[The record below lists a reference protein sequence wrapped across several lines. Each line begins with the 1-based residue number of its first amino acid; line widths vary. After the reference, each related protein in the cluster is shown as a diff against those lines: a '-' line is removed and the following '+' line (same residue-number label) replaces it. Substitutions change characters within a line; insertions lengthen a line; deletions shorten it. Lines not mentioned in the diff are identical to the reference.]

1 MGYAKLIQRYTIRND
16 MNMTDFQAQ
25 LNAAFSDF
33 NLTTGFSLAEAHFYD
48 STSHTFSDFSPSDL
62 SVELTRQYDAQ
73 TASSLLDH
81 ISNGKYTEP
90 FKTWAAIPAWYF
102 NAFSFGGIINL
113 NVTNFC
119 YYLSGFMNAVV
130 SQRIDVNASL
140 GVSCWYDALTDESSN
155 YPGMLQQCLRLEQL
169 KIIATFL
176 CFDANTGNFDF
187 SPPASDDS
195 SVFASFWYRF
205 VK

>member
-1 MGYAKLIQRYTIRND
+1 
-16 MNMTDFQAQ
+16 MNITDFLVQ
-25 LNAAFSDF
+25 LNAAFSNF
-33 NLTTGFSLAEAHFYD
+33 HLTLGFSLAEAHFYD

-62 SVELTRQYDAQ
+62 SAELTRQYDAPA
-73 TASSLLDH
+73 ASFLLDH
-81 ISNGKYTEP
+81 TSSGRYVEA
-90 FKTWAAIPAWYF
+90 FETWEAIPAWYF

-113 NVTNFC
+113 KIANFC

-155 YPGMLQQCLRLEQL
+155 YPGMLQQCLRPKQL

-187 SPPASDDS
+187 SPPANDDS
-195 SVFASFWYRF
+195 SVFANFWYRF
-205 VK
+205 VE